1 MPEDFNDFD
10 QLCKQ
15 LFISEQILQNK
26 ETNEDKEITAVIAG
40 ITHHDKQQDEEI
52 TQQKSE
58 IKIIKKELTELGK
71 VTKRQQSPQENIAT
85 IGAVDHYGSRRAESA
100 DQRPRQDDSRVHFN
114 RPPQGQTHTRNQE
127 N

>member
-1 MPEDFNDFD
+1 MQEDFNDFD

-58 IKIIKKELTELGK
+58 IKIIKKELT
-71 VTKRQQSPQENIAT
+71 
-85 IGAVDHYGSRRAESA
+85 
-100 DQRPRQDDSRVHFN
+100 
-114 RPPQGQTHTRNQE
+114 
-127 N
+127 